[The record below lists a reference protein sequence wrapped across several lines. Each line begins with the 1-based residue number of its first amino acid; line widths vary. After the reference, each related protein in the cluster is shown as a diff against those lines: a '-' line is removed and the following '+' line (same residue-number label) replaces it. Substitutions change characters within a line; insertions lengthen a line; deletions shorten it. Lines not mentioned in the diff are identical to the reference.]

1 MTFSEGDRDIVLL
14 RDTDKAL
21 LFNTELIP
29 LNINKSSG
37 GVQVFTMKK
46 KSVITRMFTSDEF
59 ISDDIERLRIRKL
72 TSSGYSLTPYESEK
86 NNIPGQIKL

>member
-1 MTFSEGDRDIVLL
+1 
-14 RDTDKAL
+14 
-21 LFNTELIP
+21 
-29 LNINKSSG
+29 
-37 GVQVFTMKK
+37 MKK

-72 TSSGYSLTPYESEK
+72 TSSGYSLTPDEAEK